1 MVDGEPAPVAGARSC
16 AVCGATGSVPALQK
30 DGYGYVACEGCGAL
44 RLDPLPAPEVA
55 AALYDES
62 YFTESTSGGYHDYL
76 ADEAIHRRNAR
87 RHLDRLEGLGA
98 RPPGRLH
105 EVGAA
110 AGFLLDEART
120 RGWDPVGVEVAPIAD
135 HARDELGLAVHR
147 RVTDLPGPTGPSE
160 GFDASV
166 MNQVLEH
173 LPAPDAAL
181 AEVAAR
187 LAPGGVLTIETW
199 NRDAQVA
206 RRLGAG
212 WQQVTPPSVLW
223 LFSAEDLRRL
233 LAAAGF
239 TDVTVAR
246 ATKWV
251 SMATVLGQSAD
262 DTGPLRRLADS
273 RVGAIGL
280 PYHLGGLVVGT
291 ARRTR

>member
-1 MVDGEPAPVAGARSC
+1 MAAGERPQDLRC
-16 AVCGATGSVPALQK
+16 AVCGATAWGSGLRK
-30 DGYGYVACEGCGAL
+30 DGYSYASCQGCGVL
-44 RLDPLPAPEVA
+44 RLDPMPAPETA
-55 AALYDES
+55 AALYDEG

-87 RHLDRLEGLGA
+87 RHLDRLERLGA
-98 RPPGRLH
+98 RPPGRLL

-110 AGFLLDEART
+110 AGFLLDEARL
-120 RGWDPVGVEVAPIAD
+120 RRWEPVGVEVAPIAD

-147 RVTDLPGPTGPSE
+147 RVTDLPQATGSA
-160 GFDASV
+160 GAFDAAV

-173 LPAPDAAL
+173 LPAPDVAL

-187 LAPGGVLTIETW
+187 LASGAALTIETW
-199 NRDAQVA
+199 NRAALVA

-223 LFSAEDLRRL
+223 LFSDDDLRRL
-233 LAAAGF
+233 LLDTGF
-239 TDVTVAR
+239 VDVTVAR

-251 SMATVLGQSAD
+251 SVATVLGQSAD

-273 RVGAIGL
+273 RVGSIGL
-280 PYHLGGLVVGT
+280 PYHLGDLVVVT
-291 ARRTR
+291 ARRAS